1 MPRLIDI
8 FPEHDFEQEP
18 SNHQQAGGRYSGSA
32 QAAARKLAGLK
43 KHPTLLT
50 GVLGFSAFLLF
61 VLSVVVIWY
70 INTGRLDVMVLRLSN
85 LGHSVS
91 AQVGVKLVEIDIQG
105 AERSRP
111 QDIRDLLD
119 IHSGQSLMALEPS
132 ILESHLEANLPWVK
146 SARVERAFPQK
157 LIIHID
163 EKVPAAIW
171 KRDQEFVL
179 IDRNGTT
186 IDGAPVDKY
195 ANLILM
201 DGDKVPEQAT
211 AFFNALDQE
220 PDLKPLV
227 QAAVLI
233 SGRRW
238 DIRLGS
244 NITAKLPDHD
254 LAAAFSTLART
265 DEANDLL
272 SKDVELID
280 LRLDDRLILRLREA
294 EASRV
299 LLNRKGSAA

>member
-8 FPEHDFEQEP
+8 FPEHDFEHDPADQPHDRE
-18 SNHQQAGGRYSGSA
+18 GRGA
-32 QAAARKLAGLK
+32 QAAARGLAEFK
-43 KHPTLLT
+43 KHPTLVT
-50 GVLGFSAFLLF
+50 SILGFCAFLLF

-70 INTGRLDVMVLRLSN
+70 INTGRMDVMMLRLTN
-85 LGHSVS
+85 LGHAIS
-91 AQVGVKLVEIDIQG
+91 AQAGVKLVEIDIKG

-119 IHSGQSLMALEPS
+119 IHNGQSLLSLKPA
-132 ILESHLEANLPWVK
+132 ILESHLEANLPWVR

-157 LIIHID
+157 LIIHVD

-171 KRDQEFVL
+171 KRDQKFVL

-186 IDGAPVDKY
+186 IEGAPVDKY

-211 AFFNALDQE
+211 TFFNALDQE

-244 NITAKLPDHD
+244 SITAKLPDQG

-280 LRLDDRLILRLREA
+280 LRLEDRLILRLREA